1 MHICVCVLLGG
12 DPGTPVEH
20 EFSGLRRFWKV
31 KRNGHTPHHPLS
43 VPVELEVV
51 PMTCWAVLVSN
62 SARRS
67 FLTQAL
73 RSRPNHSQNEPSR
86 IRYRVAQLARGAAIE
101 STEEQEGVSFSDCDR
116 NITAIRYY
124 TFLELDHASFH
135 LHSFVVYLLSRI
147 LHAR

>member
-1 MHICVCVLLGG
+1 MHHMDCECTCVCVLLGG

-31 KRNGHTPHHPLS
+31 QRNGHTPHHPLS
-43 VPVELEVV
+43 VPVKLEVV

-73 RSRPNHSQNEPSR
+73 RSRANHSQNEPT
-86 IRYRVAQLARGAAIE
+86 IVHTRYSQ
-101 STEEQEGVSFSDCDR
+101 
-116 NITAIRYY
+116 
-124 TFLELDHASFH
+124 
-135 LHSFVVYLLSRI
+135 
-147 LHAR
+147 

>member
-1 MHICVCVLLGG
+1 MHHMDCECTCVCVLLGG

-31 KRNGHTPHHPLS
+31 QRNGHTPHHPLS

-67 FLTQAL
+67 FFSQAS
-73 RSRPNHSQNEPSR
+73 RSRANHSQNEPCALLLAC
-86 IRYRVAQLARGAAIE
+86 RVADE
-101 STEEQEGVSFSDCDR
+101 SGGDS
-116 NITAIRYY
+116 RY
-124 TFLELDHASFH
+124 SI
-135 LHSFVVYLLSRI
+135 V
-147 LHAR
+147 

>member
-51 PMTCWAVLVSN
+51 PMTCWAVLVSI
-62 SARRS
+62 
-67 FLTQAL
+67 TV
-73 RSRPNHSQNEPSR
+73 
-86 IRYRVAQLARGAAIE
+86 RVGAKMTLGAHE
-101 STEEQEGVSFSDCDR
+101 RT
-116 NITAIRYY
+116 T
-124 TFLELDHASFH
+124 HASWDEPP
-135 LHSFVVYLLSRI
+135 YL
-147 LHAR
+147 